1 MAENSTVARPYAKAA
16 HEIAQER
23 GNADAWSTLLEI
35 GATAVEDEGFQR
47 LLESPA
53 TTEAELADLLVSI
66 CGEQADE
73 LGRNFF
79 HVLAENGRL
88 AYLPDIRAE
97 FERLRAE
104 AENVVDVE
112 ISSAVPLS
120 DEQRDRYASSLT
132 QKLGKTV
139 RLHCAIDESLLGGAI
154 IRAGDLVIDGSL
166 RGRLERLSGAVKH

>member
-1 MAENSTVARPYAKAA
+1 MYKR
-16 HEIAQER
+16 Q
-23 GNADAWSTLLEI
+23 GQADAWSTLLEL
-35 GATAVEDEGFQR
+35 GAATAADEGFQR
-47 LLESPA
+47 LLGSPEHS
-53 TTEAELADLLVSI
+53 EAELADLIIGI

-79 HVLAENGRL
+79 RVLAENERL
-88 AYLPDIRAE
+88 GCLPEIRDE
-97 FERLRAE
+97 YERLRAE

-120 DEQRDRYASSLT
+120 DSQRETYAASLR

-139 RLHCAIDESLLGGAI
+139 RLHCGIDETLLGGAV

-166 RGRLERLSGAVKH
+166 RGRLERLAGAVKH

>member
-1 MAENSTVARPYAKAA
+1 MSENSTVARPYAKAV
-16 HEIAQER
+16 HDIAQER
-23 GNADAWSTLLEI
+23 GQADAWSTLLEL
-35 GATAVEDEGFQR
+35 GAAAAADEGFQR
-47 LLESPA
+47 LLGSPEHTQA
-53 TTEAELADLLVSI
+53 ALADLIIGI

-79 HVLAENGRL
+79 RVLAENERL
-88 AYLPDIRAE
+88 GCLPEIQLE
-97 FERLRAE
+97 YERLRAE

-120 DEQRDRYASSLT
+120 DGQRETYAASLR

-139 RLHCAIDESLLGGAI
+139 RLHCGIDETLLGGAV

-166 RGRLERLSGAVKH
+166 RGRLERLASAVKH